1 MMIRAASAAR
11 VALVAGAACASFAL
25 TSAANAAE
33 HAIFLNAPAIGG
45 LPAPRLAVQFQL
57 KLRLP
62 EGRGLARM
70 LLDAGVSQNDA
81 AAAARLAAG
90 HLGAGSGGCQALVS
104 VERDAQGGASS
115 VVRVQLIT
123 DTRLTVIERRGT
135 ELTIASDTPTSD
147 ALRFV

>member
-1 MMIRAASAAR
+1 MKFRATKLAWVVGASCAWWAVPSAA
-11 VALVAGAACASFAL
+11 G
-25 TSAANAAE
+25 AAE

-45 LPAPRLAVQFQL
+45 SPAPKLAVQFQL

-70 LLDAGVSQNDA
+70 LLDAGVNQDDA

-90 HLGAGSGGCQALVS
+90 HLGAGSGGCQAMVS
-104 VERDAQGGASS
+104 VERNAQGGASS
-115 VVRVQLIT
+115 LVRVQLIT

-135 ELTIASDTPTSD
+135 ELTIASDTPTSG
-147 ALRFV
+147 ALRLV

>member
-1 MMIRAASAAR
+1 MPGAASAAER
-11 VALVAGAACASFAL
+11 
-25 TSAANAAE
+25 
-33 HAIFLNAPAIGG
+33 AIFLNAPAIDGS
-45 LPAPRLAVQFQL
+45 PAPKLAVQFQL

-62 EGRGLARM
+62 EGRGLARL
-70 LLDAGVSQNDA
+70 LLDAGVSQDDA

-90 HLGAGSGGCQALVS
+90 HLGAGSGGCQAMVS
-104 VERDAQGGASS
+104 VERNAQGGASS

-135 ELTIASDTPTSD
+135 ELTIASDTPTSG

>member
-1 MMIRAASAAR
+1 MNFRAIRFALAVAASCA
-11 VALVAGAACASFAL
+11 VPGAAS
-25 TSAANAAE
+25 AAE

-45 LPAPRLAVQFQL
+45 SPAAKLAVQFQL

-62 EGRGLARM
+62 EGRGLARL
-70 LLDAGVSQNDA
+70 LLDAGVSQDDA

-90 HLGAGSGGCQALVS
+90 HLGAGSGGCQAMVS
-104 VERDAQGGASS
+104 VERNAEGGAAS

-135 ELTIASDTPTSD
+135 ELTIASDTPTSS